1 MVDKNGLT
9 TRQSRWLGNSY
20 NDYEIT
26 FEDKVYKVLH
36 QKGSWDIFA
45 IQDRVNKYYVTTV
58 KTIEQAKFY
67 ILYNLGER
75 KWVTHN
81 GIHGQSIWKKPY

>member
-36 QKGSWDIFA
+36 QKGSWDNFA

-75 KWVTHN
+75 K
-81 GIHGQSIWKKPY
+81 

>member
-26 FEDKVYKVLH
+26 FEDKVLTSHLGFPIEAELLEKPRNHVTLVMLTNADKFGLFNEH
-36 QKGSWDIFA
+36 GSVHTKQLKSLVVFD
-45 IQDRVNKYYVTTV
+45 
-58 KTIEQAKFY
+58 E
-67 ILYNLGER
+67 
-75 KWVTHN
+75 
-81 GIHGQSIWKKPY
+81 

>member
-45 IQDRVNKYYVTTV
+45 IFIVSKSTRASL
-58 KTIEQAKFY
+58 E
-67 ILYNLGER
+67 
-75 KWVTHN
+75 
-81 GIHGQSIWKKPY
+81 

>member
-36 QKGSWDIFA
+36 QKGSWDILQYK
-45 IQDRVNKYYVTTV
+45 IGLIN
-58 KTIEQAKFY
+58 IM
-67 ILYNLGER
+67 
-75 KWVTHN
+75 
-81 GIHGQSIWKKPY
+81 

>member
-36 QKGSWDIFA
+36 QKGFWDIFA

-75 KWVTHN
+75 K
-81 GIHGQSIWKKPY
+81 

>member
-1 MVDKNGLT
+1 MTKAT
-9 TRQSRWLGNSY
+9 
-20 NDYEIT
+20 
-26 FEDKVYKVLH
+26 KPK
-36 QKGSWDIFA
+36 SWAELAKHPDIFA

-75 KWVTHN
+75 K
-81 GIHGQSIWKKPY
+81 